1 MPVLYTVI
9 IRGFF
14 VVAGLTITLVSFAA
28 STLPAEAPTVAPA
41 APVADS
47 TEAPVSASVLVAKA
61 NESRITADM
70 TPLAVNTK
78 LEAAA
83 QAKLADMVAKQYF
96 GHRDAEGRGVWGTIK
111 ATSYQYRHAGE
122 NLAKGWKS
130 SDELQAAWM
139 ASPTHCANIMDPRYT
154 DIGIATAEVEI
165 EGVKQNL
172 TVELFGTT
180 KQGSIGDSALSEAIT
195 RACGA

>member
-14 VVAGLTITLVSFAA
+14 VVVGLTLTLA
-28 STLPAEAPTVAPA
+28 SLAAEAPTVPTVDTSAGEEA
-41 APVADS
+41 IS
-47 TEAPVSASVLVAKA
+47 TDVLVAMA
-61 NESRITADM
+61 NESRATADM
-70 TPLAVNTK
+70 PPLEPSAK
-78 LEAAA
+78 LAAAA

-111 ATSYQYRHAGE
+111 SMSYQYRHAGE

-139 ASPTHCANIMDPRYT
+139 ASPKHCANIMDPRYT
-154 DIGIATAEVEI
+154 DIGIATAEVEMD
-165 EGVKQNL
+165 GVRQTL

-180 KQGSIGDSALSEAIT
+180 KQGSMTGPALTEAIT